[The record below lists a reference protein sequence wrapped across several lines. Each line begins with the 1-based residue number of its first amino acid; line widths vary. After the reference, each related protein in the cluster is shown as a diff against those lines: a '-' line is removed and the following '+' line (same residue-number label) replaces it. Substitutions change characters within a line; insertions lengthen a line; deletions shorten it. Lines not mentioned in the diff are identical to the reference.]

1 MNQSP
6 MRRLLSSKL
15 FLSASILFLAL
26 FLAEQ
31 GYQVLTLEASMKEPL
46 KEALLVQGFEPA
58 LIEEIVSL
66 SLLIMLVLGLV
77 LTTALFAPFFVGSFM
92 IYANARSGKPW
103 KTAGFT
109 LIKVYY
115 VISVVLHTF
124 SLFSLFLSMGT
135 DTYSYIANLAEQGLA
150 LVVEVFGLQT
160 AKACQEYARFGSTNR
175 RISGILPVAIIIS
188 LCVQAGNLILTVIM
202 YLVGASLPGAE
213 AYQFQDLL
221 SFGAV
226 LLIGL
231 LSMGVR
237 ALYLPLVNRLKTAIT
252 GSEPTEESEI
262 LLN

>member
-1 MNQSP
+1 

-46 KEALLVQGFEPA
+46 KEALLLQEFEPA
-58 LIEEIVSL
+58 LIEEVVSL
-66 SLLIMLVLGLV
+66 SLWITLVLSLV
-77 LTTALFAPFFVGSFM
+77 LTTALFAPFFAGCFM

-109 LIKVYY
+109 LIKVYC
-115 VISVVLHTF
+115 VISVVLHSF
-124 SLFSLFLSMGT
+124 SFFTLFLSMGT
-135 DTYSYIANLAEQGLA
+135 DSYGFIANLAEQALA
-150 LVVEVFGLQT
+150 LVVEVLGLQT
-160 AKACQEYARFGSTNR
+160 ARACQEYARFGSTNR

-188 LCVQAGNLILTVIM
+188 LCVQAGNLILTVVM
-202 YLVGASLPGAE
+202 YLVGTSLPGWE
-213 AYQFQDLL
+213 AYQSQDLL
-221 SFGAV
+221 SFGM
-226 LLIGL
+226 LLLVGL
-231 LSMGVR
+231 LGMGLH
-237 ALYLPLVNRLKTAIT
+237 ALYLPLVNRLKTAIS